1 MSVLKVVYLGVLVF
15 LISNFYTN
23 QNSQGRKL
31 SAKKIL
37 SSGNSALVTVNNIYV
52 VHSYL
57 HKLEEEK
64 N

>member
-52 VHSYL
+52 VHSYYYIS
-57 HKLEEEK
+57 
-64 N
+64 